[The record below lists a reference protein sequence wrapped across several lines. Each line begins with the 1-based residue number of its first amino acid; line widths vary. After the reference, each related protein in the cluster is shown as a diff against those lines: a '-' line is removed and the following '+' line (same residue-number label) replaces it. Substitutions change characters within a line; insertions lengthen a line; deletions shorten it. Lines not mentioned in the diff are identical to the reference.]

1 VNYKDQNTF
10 EKRHFMTG
18 ALSILS
24 CEQICFKCSLST
36 GNIWSQ
42 STPVRAA
49 KGNKYT
55 CSTCKSWNNVIGQ
68 EIRGAIPPLTQYA
81 FIVWCSVKE
90 RPISAEDCFIRLRQN
105 TAQLWPTRL
114 SEKPIILMGCGSL
127 IFQRSHPFEVKIC
140 FFFPWLHS
148 PA

>member
-1 VNYKDQNTF
+1 
-10 EKRHFMTG
+10 MTG

-81 FIVWCSVKE
+81 FIVWCSVKNKTQGQ
-90 RPISAEDCFIRLRQN
+90 PYLYLYIYIYIYLYLDISLDI
-105 TAQLWPTRL
+105 AQ
-114 SEKPIILMGCGSL
+114 G
-127 IFQRSHPFEVKIC
+127 
-140 FFFPWLHS
+140 
-148 PA
+148 